1 MRVVIADDHPLV
13 VDALSQ
19 YLRAIDPQVEVAG
32 TTTVRG
38 AMALLIEPGR
48 TNLVLLDLDLQDM
61 KGLDG
66 FRLVRQTFPLV
77 PVVVL
82 SGTRDLISLRVA
94 LDLGAAGVIPKE
106 YSAAAITK
114 TLEFILAG
122 ERHVPAKLL
131 GTPGLKDDREAYQAD
146 ARGSLTQLTVHERRV
161 LAELAKGHTNQ
172 EIGAALGISAAGAAY
187 HLRAI
192 FKKLGVRSRGQAI
205 ALYHESHAQA
215 HAAAD

>member
-1 MRVVIADDHPLV
+1 MRVVIADNHPLV

-19 YLRAIDPQVEVAG
+19 YLRAIAPEIEVAG

-38 AMALLIEPGR
+38 AMALLREPDR
-48 TNLVLLDLDLQDM
+48 TRLVLMDLDLEDM

-66 FRLVRQTFPLV
+66 FKLIRETVPLV

-114 TLEFILAG
+114 ALEFILAG

-131 GTPGLKDDREAYQAD
+131 GTPGLNEDSAAYQPD
-146 ARGSLTQLTVHERRV
+146 ASGSLTHLTAHERRV
-161 LAELAKGHTNQ
+161 LAELAKGRSNQ
-172 EIGAALGISAAGAAY
+172 EIGAALGITAAGAAY

-205 ALYHESHAQA
+205 ALYHEYPALP